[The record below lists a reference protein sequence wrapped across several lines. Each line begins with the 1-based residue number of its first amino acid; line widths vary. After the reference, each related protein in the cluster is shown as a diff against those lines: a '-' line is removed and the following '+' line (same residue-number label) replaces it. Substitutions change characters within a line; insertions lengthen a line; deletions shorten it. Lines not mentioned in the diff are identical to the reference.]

1 MGILHTYVAGTV
13 VILLSSEFLP
23 ARGFVS
29 VRDKQWRRSSRI
41 LALPPSLL
49 PPCVNSAK
57 CGGSQ
62 SWETM
67 TTLDTMPCSRNTQW
81 HYDPA
86 THPRRLMLFLNWW
99 PSTVCIDFFIVIGA
113 DYEVRRRRYC
123 VQFVMTF
130 DLLTSKVLSESRVTW
145 ATSVPIFVFLGLFV
159 LDLSPM
165 YATDVRQT
173 GLRCQT
179 ASSLNAPCPIGGGA

>member
-1 MGILHTYVAGTV
+1 MNYAEGGHLFAKLHYSGIHMAAYITCNKLDWLDQFGAHYVARTV

-29 VRDKQWRRSSRI
+29 VRGKQWCRSSRI

-123 VQFVMTF
+123 VQFVMVC
-130 DLLTSKVLSESRVTW
+130 K
-145 ATSVPIFVFLGLFV
+145 
-159 LDLSPM
+159 
-165 YATDVRQT
+165 
-173 GLRCQT
+173 
-179 ASSLNAPCPIGGGA
+179 